1 MPRRH
6 KSKRFAFPGSAITIE
21 DQTVLSKP
29 LREYKKELD
38 QAKLLLKEKSKLR
51 RRGKVNTDVEK
62 CSVPEMGVLLGGL
75 RYDRKL
81 KRKNK
86 TN

>member
-6 KSKRFAFPGSAITIE
+6 KSKRFAFPGSAITVE
-21 DQTVLSKP
+21 DKEVLSKP
-29 LREYKKELD
+29 LREYKTELD
-38 QAKLLLKEKSKLR
+38 NGKRLLQEKSKLR
-51 RRGKVNTDVEK
+51 RRGKINTDVEK
-62 CSVPEMGVLLGGL
+62 CSVPEVGVLLGGL

-86 TN
+86 TH

>member
-21 DQTVLSKP
+21 DQAVLSKS
-29 LREYKKELD
+29 LRDYKTELD
-38 QAKLLLKEKSKLR
+38 QAKRLLQEKSKLR
-51 RRGKVNTDVEK
+51 RRGKINTDVEK
-62 CSVPEMGVLLGGL
+62 CTLPEIGVLLGGL